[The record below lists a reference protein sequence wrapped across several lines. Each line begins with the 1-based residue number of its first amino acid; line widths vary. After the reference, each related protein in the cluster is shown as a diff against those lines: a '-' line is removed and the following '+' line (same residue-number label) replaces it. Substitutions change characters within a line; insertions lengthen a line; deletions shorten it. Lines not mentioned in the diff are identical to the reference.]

1 MKVEFLKDYQFYLGN
16 DMSKMSKVGKG
27 DSIEV
32 DAETAERWIKKKV
45 AKMANEKVEVEP
57 VLNTEMPTFS
67 NTCPEEEEEVEEEV
81 EKPAPKKRG
90 RKKRSV

>member
-16 DMSKMSKVGKG
+16 NMSKISKSIKG
-27 DSIEV
+27 DTIEV

-45 AKMANEKVEVEP
+45 AKMATEKVEVKPIEP
-57 VLNTEMPTFS
+57 TIVSAELF
-67 NTCPEEEEEVEEEV
+67 EEVEVEV

-90 RKKRSV
+90 RKKRTV

>member
-16 DMSKMSKVGKG
+16 NMSKISKSIKG
-27 DSIEV
+27 DTIEV

-45 AKMANEKVEVEP
+45 AKMAIEKVEVKP

-67 NTCPEEEEEVEEEV
+67 NCFKEEEEV

>member
-16 DMSKMSKVGKG
+16 NMSKISKSIKG
-27 DSIEV
+27 DTIEV
-32 DAETAERWIKKKV
+32 DAETAERWIQKKV
-45 AKMANEKVEVEP
+45 AKMAIEKVEVKPIEP
-57 VLNTEMPTFS
+57 TIVTAELFE
-67 NTCPEEEEEVEEEV
+67 EEEV